1 MPQRFHSDE
10 ELLPPAPF
18 IKRLMAV
25 VYDGLISVAVLLVT
39 TWGYTIVAGY
49 LVGWEKYERMAE
61 EGSIGADPIL
71 TFVLFFVL
79 YLFFGYFW
87 TRTGQTL
94 GMQVWRIRIQN
105 LNGISVSW
113 TQALRRYVA
122 AAAIMFV
129 ALLGAYYLNAATLFI
144 TLPAIV
150 ALFYPINGL
159 SLTDRA
165 SGSIVATIPKEAK
178 EKKDPKTGK
187 KAKKT

>member
-1 MPQRFHSDE
+1 MPKRFHSED
-10 ELLPPAPF
+10 ELLAPATF

-39 TWGYTIVAGY
+39 TWAYTLVAGS
-49 LVGWEKYERMAE
+49 LIGWDKYERMAE
-61 EGSIGADPIL
+61 EGSIEADPLL
-71 TFVLFFVL
+71 TFILFLVL

-87 TRTGQTL
+87 TRNGQTL

-105 LNGISVSW
+105 MNGISVSW

-122 AAAIMFV
+122 AAAILLA
-129 ALLGAYYLNAATLFI
+129 ALLGAYYLNAATLFV
-144 TLPAIV
+144 TVPAII

-165 SGSIVATIPKEAK
+165 SDSIVASLPKEQ
-178 EKKDPKTGK
+178 KKP
-187 KAKKT
+187 